1 MNMYLRTRI
10 RTTVWRSTK
19 NTKVG
24 AEPKLCAEDLRH
36 DSRKGN
42 RLKKEKAIQT
52 SIGYYRVIS
61 KCKGHGCNFTWA
73 ASCAYK

>member
-1 MNMYLRTRI
+1 MNMYLWTRI

-24 AEPKLCAEDLRH
+24 VEPKLCAEELRH

-42 RLKKEKAIQT
+42 RPRKEKAIQT
-52 SIGYYRVIS
+52 PMSYYRVIS
-61 KCKGHGCNFTWA
+61 KM
-73 ASCAYK
+73 

>member
-24 AEPKLCAEDLRH
+24 AEPKLCAEELRH

-42 RLKKEKAIQT
+42 QLKKEK
-52 SIGYYRVIS
+52 GYS
-61 KCKGHGCNFTWA
+61 DLDGLL
-73 ASCAYK
+73 